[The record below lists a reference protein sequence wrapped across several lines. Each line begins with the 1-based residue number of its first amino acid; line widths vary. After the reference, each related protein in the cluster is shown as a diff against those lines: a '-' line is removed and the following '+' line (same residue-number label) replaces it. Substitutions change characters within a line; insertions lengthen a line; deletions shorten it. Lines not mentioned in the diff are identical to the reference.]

1 MIILRSITDSFN
13 LVLGSTFTN
22 AALALAY
29 LAYWASNDF
38 YAIQFKPDQEF
49 WVKRADDSFTA
60 EKILFATHIALA
72 VLKWHDFFGVVNH
85 FTTPLLTA
93 ALLLPVVWLINDRTF
108 MNPLLEKDMDGD
120 HISAMFM
127 MGLELTFLLSVIVS
141 CSIYSVIRIL
151 LGRKTTYPTVYA
163 SERSTDFILQN
174 LGELEMFL
182 TISSPAIMGYFLAA
196 LLSTY
201 QWDDVNDRFGLVI
214 SISAVVTVQSLLP
227 FIDRTENC
235 AKWTKI
241 ASFVVLPTVVIA
253 LCVVNYAED

>member
-1 MIILRSITDSFN
+1 M
-13 LVLGSTFTN
+13 
-22 AALALAY
+22 
-29 LAYWASNDF
+29 
-38 YAIQFKPDQEF
+38 
-49 WVKRADDSFTA
+49 
-60 EKILFATHIALA
+60 HIALA
-72 VLKWHDFFGVVNH
+72 VIKWHDFFGVVNH
-85 FTTPLLTA
+85 FTTPFLTA
-93 ALLLPVVWLINDRTF
+93 ALVLQVVRLVHARTF
-108 MNPLLEKDMDGD
+108 MNPLLEKDMHAGQM
-120 HISAMFM
+120 SAMFM

-141 CSIYSVIRIL
+141 CSFYTMIRII

-163 SERSTDFILQN
+163 SESSTDFILQN

-201 QWDDVNDRFGLVI
+201 DSDEVNERFGLVI
-214 SISAVVTVQSLLP
+214 IISVVVTVQSLLP

-253 LCVVNYAED
+253 LCIVNQTEDEWNIMSCWSMYTGVIQICLILVWLGKRFCCCKICCASVRKRD